1 MYGQFAI
8 QQVNEY
14 NGDRFNGKM
23 NDPQVMTV
31 GSKFFLVPEVL
42 DSTESNRQRQ
52 GGKTLDPN
60 KYATKKTI
68 AQGMLDIALLTANA
82 SQLKYVLQLG
92 KGYEF
97 YSVMLGLIITSLVL
111 QLVAAAMSLT
121 LTMCRDCNLHDE
133 SYRFSALCINHFNLI
148 CVFIIAVLNI
158 IISAFGV
165 APSNVKLDVFIGE

>member
-111 QLVAAAMSLT
+111 QGLAGVLMAVLS
-121 LTMCRDCNLHDE
+121 
-133 SYRFSALCINHFNLI
+133 
-148 CVFIIAVLNI
+148 VLNI
-158 IISAFGV
+158 KKESHHMAAEALNHTVLVLSLLILSIDAIKLGFNNG
-165 APSNVKLDVFIGE
+165 SNLQKGEGFLIP

>member
-1 MYGQFAI
+1 MYGQLFT
-8 QQVNEY
+8 QPSYNN
-14 NGDRFNGKM
+14 NGDPFNGKM

-31 GSKFFLVPEVL
+31 G
-42 DSTESNRQRQ
+42 

-111 QLVAAAMSLT
+111 QLVAAALSLT

-133 SYRFSALCINHFNLI
+133 SYRLSALTINHFNLI
-148 CVFIIAVLNI
+148 CVSLIAVLNI
-158 IISAFGV
+158 IISAFGIT
-165 APSNVKLDVFIGE
+165 PSDIQVEQFTGE

>member
-31 GSKFFLVPEVL
+31 G
-42 DSTESNRQRQ
+42 

-111 QLVAAAMSLT
+111 QVLVGVLFLIIGGMNINDPQQHTAADIL
-121 LTMCRDCNLHDE
+121 N
-133 SYRFSALCINHFNLI
+133 
-148 CVFIIAVLNI
+148 NI
-158 IISAFGV
+158 IVAFLFVISVVNVVLSAFGIEQMKIH
-165 APSNVKLDVFIGE
+165 PPNVLIKTNSTGHLHNG